1 MPDDPVLQPYLN
13 LADAIFLGKI
23 YADEL
28 DAATRH
34 LPPLNENLLT
44 QLARQ
49 AEDSAVLSPRRAWA
63 ICSLLD
69 HLAHAHNLGLQAR
82 AAWYL
87 GRAFNHWGQPA
98 KVSESIQRARQ
109 GFEALGESDWVAAC
123 DWQLNYLAWTKP
135 NFAEAARQL
144 EAALAVLAQSE
155 LQDFA
160 HQCRVSLSYAQ
171 ILCNNFVAARENLTL
186 CKTTF
191 RARQDPLNLARCW
204 LNEASLYRRQGNFN
218 DAFAMLEQALAIFQ
232 ESEAPLDVA
241 KTQYQQGLS
250 YFLSGSDSGRA
261 AAYFEQAQAVFSAQE
276 MDLWAAV
283 CENGLAQIHIQRGN
297 LPQALDR
304 LQRARPIFLA
314 HGALALS
321 ADNHTDS
328 GQLELLRG
336 NLDKSWA
343 HFQQAGERYASLGFE
358 YAAAN
363 ALANRGNVS
372 ALLGNFQDALNDL
385 EQAQTR
391 YHKMEIPA
399 GMAGCQYYLACIWT
413 NLNQYPAAHDHL
425 NQAERIFEQ
434 IQQKAMLGP
443 VYNQRALILSLENRF
458 DEAAAALD
466 SALKISLDSGLAP
479 HIALSERLLGE
490 MLIRAGDLSRAFSLL
505 TSAEAKFGQ
514 MGMSIEQAACLAAL
528 GDYHLQA
535 AHPEQAADYFRQSLR
550 LCEGI
555 MPEVESRCHAGLA
568 CAAEQRNQPAQLL
581 AHYRQAVQAIGRL
594 RHSFWQPALAGS
606 YLRAVKDTLDKA
618 VFLAARQQAAQDSL
632 IFIENSKSQTLSRLL
647 SAESFAPTVDLPVE
661 VEALGHEIQEL
672 QAQIRAIQAPTPW
685 SPAARDS
692 KTLQNRLIEAV
703 HAYDKRLAELER
715 KSTRPTFFKT
725 SEFSLTR
732 FRQQAQARFG
742 KSWLALNYYLM
753 EESVVL
759 SLVTADRLEVITN
772 AIPYHAKVALE
783 ACLRSH
789 RGGVKISSA
798 DLKALGSVL
807 LPPQVQALL
816 AGPDTPLIICP
827 HRGLHS
833 VPWAALLPAW
843 DSRHLVEFCVPSL
856 APSLHLL
863 NLLWQRAGQAQP
875 PKRNTGLLLGISDF
889 HGKRPN
895 LPAAAREV
903 ASIAQI
909 AHPDSLCLLN
919 AKATWEA
926 LREQAAQGLS
936 SFSFLHFSSHIS
948 HDERAGRLSSLAL
961 FDRDIALEQV
971 RALAPLPGLVTLSAC
986 NGAQSLVYEGDEHV
1000 GLPATSLMAGANTVV
1015 GSLWPVL
1022 DSAPAADMTRFYRGF
1037 FAGLSPAESL
1047 AQAQRALIQNL
1058 EDAHHW
1064 AGFVC
1069 LGL

>member
-1 MPDDPVLQPYLN
+1 MSDDPALQPYLN
-13 LADAIFLGKI
+13 LADTVFLGKI
-23 YADEL
+23 HADEL

-34 LPPLNENLLT
+34 LPPLNENLLA

-49 AEDSAVLSPRRAWA
+49 AEDSAVRSPRHAWA

-69 HLAHAHNLGLQAR
+69 HLAHPHDLRLRSR

-87 GRAFNHWGQPA
+87 GRAFNHWGQPE
-98 KVSESIQRARQ
+98 KVAESIRRARQ

-123 DWQLNYLAWTKP
+123 DWQLNYLVWTKP
-135 NFAEAARQL
+135 NFSEATR
-144 EAALAVLAQSE
+144 EIKAALAILEQSE
-155 LQDFA
+155 LQEFA
-160 HQCRVSLSYAQ
+160 HQCRLSLSYAQ
-171 ILCNNFVAARENLTL
+171 ILCNNFTEAHKNLTL
-186 CKTTF
+186 CKTAF
-191 RARQDPLNLARCW
+191 GAPQDPLNLAHCW
-204 LNEASLYRRQGNFN
+204 LNEASLYRRQGNFK
-218 DAFAMLEQALAIFQ
+218 DAFVMLEQALVLFQ
-232 ESEAPLDVA
+232 EFKAPLDVA
-241 KTQYQQGLS
+241 KTQYQQGLWC
-250 YFLSGSDSGRA
+250 FLSGSDSARA
-261 AAYFEQAQAVFSAQE
+261 AAYFEQAQAVFSAQQ
-276 MDLWAAV
+276 MDLWVAV
-283 CENGLAQIHIQRGN
+283 CQNGLAQIHIQRGN
-297 LPQALDR
+297 LPQALHQ
-304 LQRARPIFLA
+304 LQRARLTFGA
-314 HGALALS
+314 HGALAMS

-343 HFQQAGERYASLGFE
+343 HFQQAGEYYASLGFE
-358 YAAAN
+358 YASAN
-363 ALANRGNVS
+363 ALANRGHVS

-391 YHKMEIPA
+391 YQKMEIPA

-413 NLNQYPAAHDHL
+413 NLNQYSVAHDHL

-479 HIALSERLLGE
+479 HITLAERLLGE
-490 MLIRAGDLSRAFSLL
+490 MLIRAGDLPRAFSLL
-505 TSAEAKFGQ
+505 TSAEAKFRQ
-514 MGMSIEQAACLAAL
+514 IGMVVAQAASLTAL
-528 GDYHLQA
+528 GDYHLQTS
-535 AHPEQAADYFRQSLR
+535 HPEQAADCFIQSLA
-550 LCEGI
+550 LCQGI

-606 YLRAVKDTLDKA
+606 YVRAVKDTLDKA
-618 VFLAARQQAAQDSL
+618 VFLAASQRAAQDSL
-632 IFIENSKSQTLSRLL
+632 TFIENSKSQTLARVL
-647 SAESFAPTVDLPVE
+647 SAESFTPTAALTVE
-661 VEALGHEIQEL
+661 VEALGHEIREM
-672 QAQIRAIQAPTPW
+672 QAQIRAIQTPTPW

-715 KSTRPTFFKT
+715 KSTRPASFTA
-725 SEFSLTR
+725 SEFSLTH

-742 KSWLALNYYLM
+742 KSWLALNYYLT
-753 EESVVL
+753 EDSIIL
-759 SLVTADRLEVITN
+759 SLVTADNLEVVTTS
-772 AIPYHAKVALE
+772 IPYRARMALN

-789 RGGVKISSA
+789 RGGVKISST
-798 DLKALGSVL
+798 DLKALGSIL

-816 AGPDTPLIICP
+816 ASADTPLIICP
-827 HRGLHS
+827 HRDLHS
-833 VPWAALLPAW
+833 VPWAALHPEW

-863 NLLWQRAGQAQP
+863 NLLWKRATQSQP
-875 PKRNTGLLLGISDF
+875 PQRNTGLLLGISDF
-889 HGKRPN
+889 HGKRPS
-895 LPAAAREV
+895 LPAAVREV
-903 ASIAQI
+903 ESIARI

-919 AKATWEA
+919 AEATWEA

-936 SFSFLHFSSHIS
+936 SFAFLHLSSHIS
-948 HDERAGRLSSLAL
+948 HDAHAGRLSSLAL
-961 FDRDIALEQV
+961 SDRDIALEQI

-986 NGAQSLVYEGDEHV
+986 NGAQSLVYEGDEHID
-1000 GLPATSLMAGANTVV
+1000 LPTTSLMARANTVI
-1015 GSLWPVL
+1015 SNLWPVL

-1047 AQAQRALIQNL
+1047 AQAQRVSIQNL
-1058 EDAHHW
+1058 EDGHHW

-1069 LGL
+1069 LGA